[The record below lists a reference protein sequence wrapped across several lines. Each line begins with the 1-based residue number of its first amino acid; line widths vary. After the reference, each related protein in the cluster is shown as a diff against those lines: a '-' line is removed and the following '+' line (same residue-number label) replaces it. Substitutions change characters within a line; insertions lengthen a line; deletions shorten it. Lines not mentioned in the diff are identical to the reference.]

1 MVLIYHLARKADW
14 VAAEQTGAYHGGA
27 TDKRDGFIH
36 FSTAAEIEISAGL
49 YCKGMTDLLLIAVES
64 ASLGPVLR
72 WENSRDG
79 KSFPHVYGAIRR
91 EHVVSTSP
99 LPLGAD
105 GRHEFPQLD

>member
-14 VAAEQTGAYHGGA
+14 AASEQTGAYDGGA

-49 YCKGMTDLLLIAVES
+49 YCKGLTDLLLIAVES
-64 ASLGPVLR
+64 TSLGAELR
-72 WENSRDG
+72 WETSRDG
-79 KSFPHVYGAIRR
+79 KSFPHVYGAIQP
-91 EHVVSTSP
+91 EHVVSVTP